1 MAKTKALTITKKQY
15 EFTMNN
21 MELTNEMVTKTVE
34 MTLSNGDRTITYEVT
49 VSFSIHFHKMVE
61 NKKLA

>member
-1 MAKTKALTITKKQY
+1 MKKQY